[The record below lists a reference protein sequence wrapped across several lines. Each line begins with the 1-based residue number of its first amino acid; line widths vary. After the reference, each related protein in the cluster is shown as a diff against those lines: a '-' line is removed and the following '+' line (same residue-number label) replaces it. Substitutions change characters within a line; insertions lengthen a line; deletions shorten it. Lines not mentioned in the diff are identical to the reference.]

1 MELMENPRLLWRAV
15 GIWTG
20 GLTLLGFGLC
30 WSLRLEGT
38 AWGLLIGVATLSGVV
53 GYYALL
59 VTLLRRVWR
68 QLFPLFLL
76 AKYPLMML
84 VVYSVVQGGISMV
97 AGFAVGVI
105 LPLAVLTG
113 LAIGALVRSRG

>member
-1 MELMENPRLLWRAV
+1 MELMENPRLLWRTV

-20 GLTLLGFGLC
+20 VLTLLSFALC
-30 WSLRLEGT
+30 WSFQLEGT
-38 AWGLLIGVATLSGVV
+38 AWGLLIGVATLLGVV

-59 VTLLRRVWR
+59 ATLLRRVWK

-76 AKYPLMML
+76 AKYPMIMM
-84 VVYSVVQGGISMV
+84 VTYGVVQGGVSMV
-97 AGFAVGVI
+97 AGFAIGVI

>member
-15 GIWTG
+15 GVWTG
-20 GLTLLGFGLC
+20 GLAGLGFALC

-38 AWGLLIGVATLSGVV
+38 AWGLLIGVATLAGVV

-59 VTLLRRVWR
+59 ATLLRRVWK

-84 VVYSVVQGGISMV
+84 VVYSVVQGGIPMV